1 MLNMVFDFNAWNKKW
16 VACKTGTPMKKYY
29 WEKLKEAQEDFKD
42 DWRMFLEAYNDPT
55 HKMRINYDFLTE
67 KLDEI
72 LERDVYIPSDF
83 RCHLYDMYPQREKEL
98 HKNGANQIGSERN
111 SSVLACGL
119 KPLMANTIYEEDEKR
134 LLLFEVWEFTLTYPE
149 YEDLFIE
156 EIIE

>member
-1 MLNMVFDFNAWNKKW
+1 MVFDFNAWNRKIKEAKNPEEI
-16 VACKTGTPMKKYY
+16 VYY
-29 WEKLKEAQEDFKD
+29 DKKLKEAQEEFDE
-42 DWRMFLEAYNDPT
+42 DWRTFIECYNDPT
-55 HKMRINYDFLTE
+55 HVMRINYDFLTE

-83 RCHLYDMYPQREKEL
+83 RSYLYKKFPQHKKEL
-98 HKNGANQIGSERN
+98 DKNRDTQIGSERN

-119 KPLMANTIYEEDEKR
+119 KPLYANAIYEEDKKR

>member
-1 MLNMVFDFNAWNKKW
+1 MVFDFNAWNLK
-16 VACKTGTPMKKYY
+16 VTACELGDPNLEYY
-29 WEKLKEAQEDFKD
+29 DEKLREAREDFED
-42 DWRMFLEAYNDPT
+42 DWRMFLESYNDPT

-72 LERDVYIPSDF
+72 LGRDVYIPSDF

-98 HKNGANQIGSERN
+98 DENRDNQIGSERN

-119 KPLMANTIYEEDEKR
+119 KPLMANTIYKEDEKR

-156 EIIE
+156 EIVE

>member
-1 MLNMVFDFNAWNKKW
+1 
-16 VACKTGTPMKKYY
+16 
-29 WEKLKEAQEDFKD
+29 
-42 DWRMFLEAYNDPT
+42 
-55 HKMRINYDFLTE
+55 
-67 KLDEI
+67 
-72 LERDVYIPSDF
+72 
-83 RCHLYDMYPQREKEL
+83 MYPQREKEL

>member
-1 MLNMVFDFNAWNKKW
+1 MVFDFNAWNLK
-16 VACKTGTPMKKYY
+16 VTACELGDPNLEYY
-29 WEKLKEAQEDFKD
+29 DEKLREAREDFED
-42 DWRMFLEAYNDPT
+42 DWRMFLESYNDPT

-98 HKNGANQIGSERN
+98 DENRDYQIGSERN

-134 LLLFEVWEFTLTYPE
+134 LLLFEVWEFTLTYPQFS
-149 YEDLFIE
+149 DLFVE
-156 EIIE
+156 EWN